1 MPPTYLL
8 TSTPPEPPEPQG
20 NWTNPY
26 HKLHILAYVPTVVI
40 MVCSGILTTPTLLDQ
55 PGAMIGVGALFVIA
69 TFCDFLITDSTS
81 GLIRRRWFERFIDS
95 YLPLLL
101 LFGSTG
107 VSIAVTDWS
116 AADADGRVFT
126 VFGVLLAIFAVL
138 FTVREMGALG
148 SVVNP
153 KTLLAMDEDVREA
166 LPYTRGRLNLTSG

>member
-8 TSTPPEPPEPQG
+8 TSTPPEPPEPQE

-81 GLIRRRWFERFIDS
+81 GLLRRRWFERFIDS

-101 LFGSTG
+101 LLGSTT
-107 VSIAVTDWS
+107 VSIAATEWSGTD
-116 AADADGRVFT
+116 AGGRVFT
-126 VFGVLLAIFAVL
+126 VCVMLLAIFAIL

-148 SVVNP
+148 SVVRP
-153 KTLLAMDEDVREA
+153 KKLLAMDEDVREA
-166 LPYTRGRLNLTSG
+166 LPHTRGRLK